1 MIDIMNITRRVTFRL
16 YPNKTQEQKLHY
28 FRKLHKHLYN
38 ACVYHRKTQYQK
50 FGQSVD
56 YFDQQNALP
65 AFKECW
71 YEYKELGSQTLQ
83 ATVKRVDF
91 AFQRFF
97 KGLAKYPKFK
107 SSRYYRGWTYPGKSG
122 WSAHTTG
129 DNGGLELK
137 GIPGQIQMR
146 GKAQT
151 WGTPNTCTIVWKN
164 NKWYASITVQ
174 CQPVRKTG
182 TNAVGLD
189 FGCLTA
195 IAMSNGTKIDNP
207 KFLAN
212 AQQNIR
218 LAEKQKRRKR
228 KPEKRKT
235 KASRRWKKA
244 EKKVKKLKHK
254 VANQR
259 QNWVHQVAAQIT
271 SDNSLVATEK
281 LNVKA
286 MTKKAKKRT
295 ARSEVSSELGRS
307 KQGSKRK
314 QQKTGLNRSILDVGF
329 GMLREAIK
337 YKVIEAGGVFVEVP
351 TKKVK
356 PSQTCPSCGHQ
367 KKKDLS
373 ERMHNCEKC
382 NYQQDRD
389 VAAAMVMLNYARGY
403 NDSLFYK
410 EPLYNDKLSAEGQ
423 QLKQKGFLIK
433 NQEIFRGLER
443 SSLDAEQPSSTYC
456 GSMKQLGALKRQKSR
471 VQRSNSR

>member
-1 MIDIMNITRRVTFRL
+1 M
-16 YPNKTQEQKLHY
+16 
-28 FRKLHKHLYN
+28 YN

-50 FGQSVD
+50 FAQNVD

-65 AFKECW
+65 AFKQCW
-71 YEYKELGSQTLQ
+71 YEYKELGSQALQ

-97 KGLAKYPKFK
+97 QGLAKYPQFK

-122 WSAHTTG
+122 WSAHTSG
-129 DNGGLELK
+129 DNGRLQLK

-146 GKAQT
+146 GKART

-164 NKWYASITVQ
+164 NQWYASITVQ
-174 CQPVRKTG
+174 CQPVRETG
-182 TNAVGLD
+182 KEAVGLD
-189 FGCLTA
+189 FGCLSA
-195 IAMSNGTKIDNP
+195 IAMSDGTKIDNP

-212 AQQNIR
+212 GQENIKQ
-218 LAEKQKRRKR
+218 AEKQKRRKR
-228 KPEKRKT
+228 QPEKKKT

-244 EKKVKKLKHK
+244 AKKVKKLKHK

-281 LNVKA
+281 LNVKS
-286 MTKKAKKRT
+286 MIRKAKK
-295 ARSEVSSELGRS
+295 
-307 KQGSKRK
+307 GSQRKR
-314 QQKTGLNRSILDVGF
+314 QKTRLNRSILDVGF

-367 KKKDLS
+367 KKKELS
-373 ERMHNCEKC
+373 ERVHKCEKC

-389 VAAAMVMLNYARGY
+389 VAAAQVMLNYARGLGT
-403 NDSLFYK
+403 SL
-410 EPLYNDKLSAEGQ
+410 
-423 QLKQKGFLIK
+423 
-433 NQEIFRGLER
+433 
-443 SSLDAEQPSSTYC
+443 LDAEQPRSTYC
-456 GSMKQLGALKRQKSR
+456 GSMKQLGALKRQKPR

>member
-1 MIDIMNITRRVTFRL
+1 MTNITRRVTFRL
-16 YPNKTQEQKLHY
+16 YPNKTQSSKLHY
-28 FRKLHKHLYN
+28 FRKLHKYLYN

-50 FGQSVD
+50 FAQNVD

-65 AFKECW
+65 AFKQCW
-71 YEYKELGSQTLQ
+71 YEYKELGSQALQ

-97 KGLAKYPKFK
+97 QGLAKYPQFK

-122 WSAHTTG
+122 WSAHTSG
-129 DNGGLELK
+129 DNGRLQLK

-146 GKAQT
+146 GKART

-164 NKWYASITVQ
+164 NQWYASITVQ
-174 CQPVRKTG
+174 CQPVRETG
-182 TNAVGLD
+182 KEAVGLD
-189 FGCLTA
+189 FGCLSA
-195 IAMSNGTKIDNP
+195 IAMSDGTKIDNP

-212 AQQNIR
+212 GQENIKQ
-218 LAEKQKRRKR
+218 AEKQKRRKR
-228 KPEKRKT
+228 QPEKKKT

-244 EKKVKKLKHK
+244 AKKVKKLKHK

-281 LNVKA
+281 LNVKS
-286 MTKKAKKRT
+286 MTRKAKK
-295 ARSEVSSELGRS
+295 
-307 KQGSKRK
+307 GSQRKR
-314 QQKTGLNRSILDVGF
+314 QKTRLNRSILDVGF

-351 TKKVK
+351 TKQVK

-367 KKKDLS
+367 KKKELS
-373 ERMHNCEKC
+373 ERVHKCEKC

-389 VAAAMVMLNYARGY
+389 VAAAQVMLNYARGLGT
-403 NDSLFYK
+403 SL
-410 EPLYNDKLSAEGQ
+410 
-423 QLKQKGFLIK
+423 
-433 NQEIFRGLER
+433 
-443 SSLDAEQPSSTYC
+443 LDAEQPRSTYC
-456 GSMKQLGALKRQKSR
+456 GSMKQLGALKRQKPR

>member
-1 MIDIMNITRRVTFRL
+1 MMTITRRVTFRL

-38 ACVYHRKTQYQK
+38 ACVDHRKTQYQK
-50 FGQSVD
+50 FGQNID

-71 YEYKELGSQTLQ
+71 YEYKELGSQALQ

-91 AFQRFF
+91 VFQRFF

-107 SSRYYRGWTYPGKSG
+107 SSRYYRGWTYPSLSG

-146 GKAQT
+146 GKART

-174 CQPVRKTG
+174 CQPIRETG
-182 TNAVGLD
+182 IEAVGLD

-207 KFLAN
+207 KFLGL
-212 AQQNIR
+212 AQENIR
-218 LAEKQKRRKR
+218 FAEKQKRRKR
-228 KPEKRKT
+228 KPEKKKI
-235 KASRRWKKA
+235 KASRRWKKV

-271 SDNSLVATEK
+271 SDNSMVATEK

-286 MTKKAKKRT
+286 MTSKAKK
-295 ARSEVSSELGRS
+295 
-307 KQGSKRK
+307 GSKRK
-314 QQKTGLNRSILDVGF
+314 RQKTGLNRSILDVGF

-337 YKVIEAGGVFVEVP
+337 YKVIEAGGIFVEVP

-367 KKKDLS
+367 RKKELS
-373 ERMHNCEKC
+373 ERVHNCEKC
-382 NYQQDRD
+382 GCSEDRD
-389 VAAAMVMLNYARGY
+389 VAAAIVMLNYVRGY

-433 NQEIFRGLER
+433 NKEIFRGLGTNL
-443 SSLDAEQPSSTYC
+443 LDAEQPRSTYC
-456 GSMKQLGALKRQKSR
+456 GSMKQLGALKRQKPR